1 MRYIKIDY
9 MRYIKLLLVILL
21 ETTGL
26 HMLIKHSTVFG
37 FTTYL
42 FFHLTASLLL
52 ATMVAWIL
60 KTFYK
65 YPYMH
70 ALILSFSIFF
80 FLGPFA
86 VSLGVISVLIYT
98 KISKVPA
105 PVKEVNYEI
114 VFSVRV
120 LSEKRRLGEGSL
132 RFAKVEDLQRVLYF
146 TKFYHPL
153 TVRFFK
159 ELLFSDNDELRLLAN
174 SYLKNAEKYLQELIY
189 ELEKVLKGQNL
200 GKDVKFFVCRAL
212 AFLNWDIYY
221 LGFMEEQIAKK
232 YLDNAKEYVLKA
244 LEIKE
249 DPSLYMLMGRMELS
263 SGDYQR
269 AHEHFKRALDLGME
283 PVKVLP
289 YLLEALYKL
298 RNFKELKQVSEKY
311 RGTYSVNP
319 KRMALISAWV

>member
-1 MRYIKIDY
+1 MHID
-9 MRYIKLLLVILL
+9 YIKLLLVILS

-26 HMLIKHSTVFG
+26 YILMRYSAVFG

-42 FFHLTASLLL
+42 FFHFIASLLL

-60 KTFYK
+60 KTFHK
-65 YPYMH
+65 YPYRH
-70 ALILSFSIFF
+70 TLILSFSIFF

-86 VSLGVISVLIYT
+86 VLFGVISVLIYT
-98 KISKVPA
+98 KISKAPA
-105 PVKEVNYEI
+105 PIKEVNYEL
-114 VFSVRV
+114 VFSARL

-189 ELEKVLKGQNL
+189 ELEKVLGEQDL
-200 GKDVKFFVCRAL
+200 RKDVKFFVCRAL
-212 AFLNWDIYY
+212 AFLNWDVYY
-221 LGFMEEQIAKK
+221 LGFMEGQIAKK
-232 YLDNAKEYVLKA
+232 YLDTAKEYVLKA

-249 DPSLYMLMGRMELS
+249 DPSLYLLMGRMELS

-269 AHEHFKRALDLGME
+269 AYKHFKRALDLGME

-289 YLLEALYKL
+289 YMLEVLYKL

-319 KRMALISAWV
+319 KRMALISTWV

>member
-1 MRYIKIDY
+1 MQYP
-9 MRYIKLLLVILL
+9 
-21 ETTGL
+21 
-26 HMLIKHSTVFG
+26 TVFG
-37 FTTYL
+37 FITYL
-42 FFHLTASLLL
+42 FSHFIASLFL
-52 ATMVAWIL
+52 ATMMARIL
-60 KTFYK
+60 KIFYK
-65 YPYMH
+65 YPYRR

-86 VSLGVISVLIYT
+86 VLFGVISVLIYT
-98 KISKVPA
+98 KISKAPA
-105 PVKEVNYEI
+105 PVKEVDYEI
-114 VFSVRV
+114 LFSVRV
-120 LSEKRRLGEGSL
+120 FSEKRRLGEGSL
-132 RFAKVEDLQRVLYF
+132 RFAKVKDLERVLYF

-189 ELEKVLKGQNL
+189 ELEKVLESQDL
-200 GKDVKFFVCRAL
+200 GKDVKFFVCRTL
-212 AFLNWDIYY
+212 AFLNWDVYY
-221 LGFMEEQIAKK
+221 LGFMEGQIAKK
-232 YLDNAKEYVLKA
+232 YLDNAKEYVIKA

-249 DPSLYMLMGRMELS
+249 DPSLYLLMGRMEMS
-263 SGDYQR
+263 SRDYQK
-269 AHEHFKRALDLGME
+269 AYEHFKRALDLGME
-283 PVKVLP
+283 PIKVLP

>member
-1 MRYIKIDY
+1 MFSDYIQ
-9 MRYIKLLLVILL
+9 LLLVIFL

-26 HMLIKHSTVFG
+26 YTLIQHPTVFG
-37 FTTYL
+37 FITYL
-42 FFHLTASLLL
+42 FSHFIASLLL
-52 ATMVAWIL
+52 ATMVGWIL
-60 KTFYK
+60 KIFYK
-65 YPYMH
+65 YLYRH

-86 VSLGVISVLIYT
+86 VLFGVISVLIYT
-98 KISKVPA
+98 KISKAPA
-105 PVKEVNYEI
+105 PVKEVNYEL

-120 LSEKRRLGEGSL
+120 LAEERRLGEGSL
-132 RFAKVEDLQRVLYF
+132 RFEKVRDLESVVYF

-189 ELEKVLKGQNL
+189 ELERVLENQDL

-212 AFLNWDIYY
+212 AFLNWDVYY

-232 YLDNAKEYVLKA
+232 YLDNAKDYVIKA

-249 DPSLYMLMGRMELS
+249 DPSLYMLMGRMELNS
-263 SGDYQR
+263 REYQR
-269 AHEHFKRALDLGME
+269 AYEHFKMALDLGME

-289 YLLEALYKL
+289 YMLEALYKL
-298 RNFKELKQVSEKY
+298 RNFKELKQVSAKY
-311 RGTYSVNP
+311 RGTCSVNP
-319 KRMALISAWV
+319 RRMALISAWV

>member
-1 MRYIKIDY
+1 MFSDY
-9 MRYIKLLLVILL
+9 AKLLLVTLL

-26 HMLIKHSTVFG
+26 YTLMKYPTVFG
-37 FTTYL
+37 FITYL
-42 FFHLTASLLL
+42 FSHFIASLLL
-52 ATMVAWIL
+52 ATMVAGIL
-60 KTFYK
+60 KIFYK
-65 YPYMH
+65 YHYRH

-86 VSLGVISVLIYT
+86 VLFGVISILIYT
-98 KISKVPA
+98 KISKTPL
-105 PVKEVNYEI
+105 PIKEVNYEL
-114 VFSVRV
+114 VSSARV

-132 RFAKVEDLQRVLYF
+132 RFAKVKDLERVVYF

-153 TVRFFK
+153 TIRFFK

-189 ELEKVLKGQNL
+189 ELEGVLESQDL
-200 GKDVKFFVCRAL
+200 GKDVKFFVCRTL
-212 AFLNWDIYY
+212 AFLNWDVYY
-221 LGFMEEQIAKK
+221 LGFMEGEIAKK
-232 YLDNAKEYVLKA
+232 YLDNAKEYVIKA

-249 DPSLYMLMGRMELS
+249 DPNLYLLIGRIELS
-263 SGDYQR
+263 SRDYQR

-283 PVKVLP
+283 SVKVLP
-289 YLLEALYKL
+289 YLLESLYKL

>member
-1 MRYIKIDY
+1 MLGD
-9 MRYIKLLLVILL
+9 YIKLLLVIFL
-21 ETTGL
+21 EMTGL
-26 HMLIKHSTVFG
+26 YTLMKYPTIFG
-37 FTTYL
+37 FITYL
-42 FFHLTASLLL
+42 FSHFIASLLL
-52 ATMVAWIL
+52 ATIVAGIL
-60 KTFYK
+60 KILYK
-65 YPYMH
+65 YPYRH

-86 VSLGVISVLIYT
+86 VSFGVIVLIYT
-98 KISKVPA
+98 KISKA
-105 PVKEVNYEI
+105 PLPIKEVNYEL
-114 VFSVRV
+114 VSSARV
-120 LSEKRRLGEGSL
+120 LSEKRRLGEGGL
-132 RFAKVEDLQRVLYF
+132 RFAKVKDLERVLYF

-174 SYLKNAEKYLQELIY
+174 SYLKNAEKYLQELTY
-189 ELEKVLKGQNL
+189 ELEKNLEGQDL
-200 GKDVKFFVCRAL
+200 EKDVKFFVCRAL

-232 YLDNAKEYVLKA
+232 YLDSAKEYVIKA

-249 DPSLYMLMGRMELS
+249 DPSLYLLMGRMELI

-269 AHEHFKRALDLGME
+269 AYQHFKRTLDLGME

>member
-1 MRYIKIDY
+1 MFSD
-9 MRYIKLLLVILL
+9 YIKLLLVILL

-26 HMLIKHSTVFG
+26 YTLIQYPTVFG
-37 FTTYL
+37 FITYL
-42 FFHLTASLLL
+42 FSHFIASLLL
-52 ATMVAWIL
+52 ATMVVGIL
-60 KTFYK
+60 KIFYK
-65 YPYMH
+65 YPYRH

-86 VSLGVISVLIYT
+86 VLFGVISILIYT
-98 KISKVPA
+98 KISKA
-105 PVKEVNYEI
+105 PVPLKEVDYEI

-132 RFAKVEDLQRVLYF
+132 RFARLKGLERVVYF

-159 ELLFSDNDELRLLAN
+159 ELLFSDNDELRLLAS

-189 ELEKVLKGQNL
+189 ELERVLESQDL
-200 GKDVKFFVCRAL
+200 GKDVKFLVCRAL
-212 AFLNWDIYY
+212 AFLNWDVYY
-221 LGFMEEQIAKK
+221 LGFVEEQIAKK
-232 YLDNAKEYVLKA
+232 YLDNAKEYVIKA

-249 DPSLYMLMGRMELS
+249 DPSLYLLMGRIELS

-269 AHEHFKRALDLGME
+269 AYEYFNRALDLGIE
-283 PVKVLP
+283 PVNVLP
-289 YLLEALYKL
+289 YLLEALYEL

-319 KRMALISAWV
+319 KKIALISAWV

>member
-1 MRYIKIDY
+1 MFSD
-9 MRYIKLLLVILL
+9 YIKLLLVILL

-26 HMLIKHSTVFG
+26 YTLMRYSAVFG
-37 FTTYL
+37 FTNYL
-42 FFHLTASLLL
+42 FSHFIASLLL
-52 ATMVAWIL
+52 ATMVVWIL
-60 KTFYK
+60 KILYK
-65 YPYMH
+65 YPYRH

-86 VSLGVISVLIYT
+86 VLFGVISILIYT
-98 KISKVPA
+98 KISKA
-105 PVKEVNYEI
+105 PVPLKEVDYEI

-132 RFAKVEDLQRVLYF
+132 RFARLKGLERVVYF

-159 ELLFSDNDELRLLAN
+159 ELLFSDNDELRLLAS

-189 ELEKVLKGQNL
+189 ELERVLESQDI
-200 GKDVKFFVCRAL
+200 GKDVKFLVCRAL
-212 AFLNWDIYY
+212 AFLNWDVYY
-221 LGFMEEQIAKK
+221 LGLVEEQIAKK
-232 YLDNAKEYVLKA
+232 YLDNAKEYVIKA

-249 DPSLYMLMGRMELS
+249 DPSLYLLMGRIELS

-269 AHEHFKRALDLGME
+269 AYEYFKRALDLGIE

-289 YLLEALYKL
+289 YLLEALYEL

-319 KRMALISAWV
+319 KKLALISAWV

>member
-1 MRYIKIDY
+1 MVSD
-9 MRYIKLLLVILL
+9 YIKLLLVILL

-26 HMLIKHSTVFG
+26 YTLMQYPTAFG

-42 FFHLTASLLL
+42 FSHFIASLLL
-52 ATMVAWIL
+52 ATMAAGIL
-60 KTFYK
+60 KIFYK
-65 YPYMH
+65 YPYRH

-80 FLGPFA
+80 FLGPFTF
-86 VSLGVISVLIYT
+86 LFGVIVLIYT
-98 KISKVPA
+98 KISKAPA
-105 PVKEVNYEI
+105 PVKEVDYEI
-114 VFSVRV
+114 LFSVRV
-120 LSEKRRLGEGSL
+120 FSEKRRLGEGSL
-132 RFAKVEDLQRVLYF
+132 RFAKVKDLERVVYF

-159 ELLFSDNDELRLLAN
+159 QLLFSDNDELRLLAN

-189 ELEKVLKGQNL
+189 ELEKVLESQDL
-200 GKDVKFFVCRAL
+200 GKGVKFFVCRVL
-212 AFLNWDIYY
+212 AFLNWDVYY
-221 LGFMEEQIAKK
+221 LGFMEGQIAKK
-232 YLDNAKEYVLKA
+232 YLYNAKEYVLKA

-249 DPSLYMLMGRMELS
+249 DPSLYLLMGRMEMS
-263 SGDYQR
+263 SRDYQR
-269 AHEHFKRALDLGME
+269 AYEHFKKALNLGME

-298 RNFKELKQVSEKY
+298 RNFRELKQVSEKY

>member
-1 MRYIKIDY
+1 MLGD
-9 MRYIKLLLVILL
+9 YIKLILVILL

-26 HMLIKHSTVFG
+26 YILMRYSVVFG

-42 FFHLTASLLL
+42 FSHFIASLLL

-60 KTFYK
+60 KIFYK
-65 YPYMH
+65 YPYRH
-70 ALILSFSIFF
+70 TLILSFSIFF
-80 FLGPFA
+80 FIGPFA
-86 VSLGVISVLIYT
+86 VLFGVIVLIYT
-98 KISKVPA
+98 KISKAPA
-105 PVKEVNYEI
+105 PVKEVNYEL

-120 LSEKRRLGEGSL
+120 LSEERRLGEGSL
-132 RFAKVEDLQRVLYF
+132 RFAKVKDLERVVYF

-189 ELEKVLKGQNL
+189 ELEKVLESQDL

-212 AFLNWDIYY
+212 AFLNWDVYY

-232 YLDNAKEYVLKA
+232 YLDNAKEYVTKA

-249 DPSLYMLMGRMELS
+249 DPSLYLLMGRIELS
-263 SGDYQR
+263 SREYQR
-269 AHEHFKRALDLGME
+269 AYERFKRALDLGME

-289 YLLEALYKL
+289 YLSEALYKL

>member
-1 MRYIKIDY
+1 MYID
-9 MRYIKLLLVILL
+9 YIKLLLVISL
-21 ETTGL
+21 ETSGFYT
-26 HMLIKHSTVFG
+26 LIQHPTVFG
-37 FTTYL
+37 FIIYL
-42 FFHLTASLLL
+42 FFHFTASLFL
-52 ATMVAWIL
+52 ATMVAEIL
-60 KTFYK
+60 KIFYK
-65 YPYMH
+65 YPYRH

-86 VSLGVISVLIYT
+86 ILFGVINVLIYK
-98 KISKVPA
+98 KISKAPA
-105 PVKEVNYEI
+105 PVKEVNYEL

-120 LSEKRRLGEGSL
+120 LSEKRRFGEGGL
-132 RFAKVEDLQRVLYF
+132 RFAKVEDLQRVIYF

-189 ELEKVLKGQNL
+189 ELERVLGEQDL
-200 GKDVKFFVCRAL
+200 RKDVKFFVCRAL
-212 AFLNWDIYY
+212 AFLNWDVYY

-232 YLDNAKEYVLKA
+232 YLDNAKEYVIKA

-249 DPSLYMLMGRMELS
+249 DPSLYMLMGRIELS

-269 AHEHFKRALDLGME
+269 AHGYFKRALDLGME

>member
-1 MRYIKIDY
+1 
-9 MRYIKLLLVILL
+9 V
-21 ETTGL
+21 
-26 HMLIKHSTVFG
+26 V
-37 FTTYL
+37 
-42 FFHLTASLLL
+42 
-52 ATMVAWIL
+52 
-60 KTFYK
+60 
-65 YPYMH
+65 
-70 ALILSFSIFF
+70 
-80 FLGPFA
+80 
-86 VSLGVISVLIYT
+86 
-98 KISKVPA
+98 
-105 PVKEVNYEI
+105 
-114 VFSVRV
+114 
-120 LSEKRRLGEGSL
+120 
-132 RFAKVEDLQRVLYF
+132 YF

-159 ELLFSDNDELRLLAN
+159 ELLFSDNDELRLLAS

-189 ELEKVLKGQNL
+189 ELERVLESRDI

-212 AFLNWDIYY
+212 AFLNWDVYY
-221 LGFMEEQIAKK
+221 LGFMEGQIAKK
-232 YLDNAKEYVLKA
+232 YLGNAKEYVIKA

-249 DPSLYMLMGRMELS
+249 DSSLYLLMGRMELS

-269 AHEHFKRALDLGME
+269 AYEHFKRALDLGME

>member
-1 MRYIKIDY
+1 MFNDY
-9 MRYIKLLLVILL
+9 LKSLLVILL

-26 HMLIKHSTVFG
+26 YTLMKYTTVSG
-37 FTTYL
+37 FITYL
-42 FFHLTASLLL
+42 FFHSTASFLL
-52 ATMVAWIL
+52 AIMVAGIL
-60 KTFYK
+60 KSFYK
-65 YPYMH
+65 YPYRH

-86 VSLGVISVLIYT
+86 VLFGVIVLIYT
-98 KISKVPA
+98 KISKAPA
-105 PVKEVNYEI
+105 PVKKVNYEL
-114 VFSVRV
+114 VFSVRIFA
-120 LSEKRRLGEGSL
+120 EKRRIEEGSL
-132 RFAKVEDLQRVLYF
+132 RFAKVKDLERVVYF

-189 ELEKVLKGQNL
+189 ELEKILENQDL

-212 AFLNWDIYY
+212 AFLNWDVYY

-232 YLDNAKEYVLKA
+232 YLDNAKEYALKA

-249 DPSLYMLMGRMELS
+249 DPSIYMLMGRMELIS
-263 SGDYQR
+263 KDYQR
-269 AHEHFKRALDLGME
+269 AYEHFKRALDLGME
-283 PVKVLP
+283 PVKILP

-298 RNFKELKQVSEKY
+298 RDFKELKQVSEKY

-319 KRMALISAWV
+319 KRMALISAWVQSL

>member
-1 MRYIKIDY
+1 MVSD
-9 MRYIKLLLVILL
+9 YIKLLLVILL

-26 HMLIKHSTVFG
+26 YTLMQYPTVFG
-37 FTTYL
+37 FITYL
-42 FFHLTASLLL
+42 FSHLIASSLL
-52 ATMVAWIL
+52 AIMVAGIL
-60 KTFYK
+60 KIFYK
-65 YPYMH
+65 YPYRH

-80 FLGPFA
+80 FLGPLTVLF
-86 VSLGVISVLIYT
+86 GVIVLIYT
-98 KISKVPA
+98 KISKAPA
-105 PVKEVNYEI
+105 PVKEVDYEI
-114 VFSVRV
+114 LFSVRV
-120 LSEKRRLGEGSL
+120 FSEKRRLGEGSL
-132 RFAKVEDLQRVLYF
+132 RFAKVKDLERVLYF

-189 ELEKVLKGQNL
+189 ELEKVLESQDL
-200 GKDVKFFVCRAL
+200 RKDVKFLVCRAL
-212 AFLNWDIYY
+212 AFLYWDVYY
-221 LGFMEEQIAKK
+221 LGFMEGQIAKK
-232 YLDNAKEYVLKA
+232 YLYNAKEYVLKA

-249 DPSLYMLMGRMELS
+249 DPILYLLMGRMELS
-263 SGDYQR
+263 LRDYQR
-269 AHEHFKRALDLGME
+269 AYEHFKRALDLGME

-298 RNFKELKQVSEKY
+298 RNFKELKQISEKY

>member
-1 MRYIKIDY
+1 MVSD
-9 MRYIKLLLVILL
+9 YIKLLLAILL

-26 HMLIKHSTVFG
+26 YTLMQYPTVFG
-37 FTTYL
+37 FIIYL
-42 FFHLTASLLL
+42 FSHSIASYLL
-52 ATMVAWIL
+52 AITVAGIL
-60 KTFYK
+60 KIFYK
-65 YPYMH
+65 YPYRH

-86 VSLGVISVLIYT
+86 VLFGVIVLIYT
-98 KISKVPA
+98 KISKA
-105 PVKEVNYEI
+105 PLPIKEVNYEL
-114 VFSVRV
+114 VSSARV

-132 RFAKVEDLQRVLYF
+132 RFARLKGLERVVYF

-159 ELLFSDNDELRLLAN
+159 QLLFSDNDELRLLAN

-189 ELEKVLKGQNL
+189 ELERVLESQDL

-212 AFLNWDIYY
+212 AFLNWDVYY

-232 YLDNAKEYVLKA
+232 YLDNAKEYVIKA

-249 DPSLYMLMGRMELS
+249 DPSLYLLMGRMELIS
-263 SGDYQR
+263 RDYQR
-269 AHEHFKRALDLGME
+269 AYEHFKRALNLGME

-311 RGTYSVNP
+311 IGTYSVNP

>member
-1 MRYIKIDY
+1 MLGD
-9 MRYIKLLLVILL
+9 YIKLLLVILL

-26 HMLIKHSTVFG
+26 YMLIRYSAVFG
-37 FTTYL
+37 LTTYL
-42 FFHLTASLLL
+42 FSHFIASLLL

-60 KTFYK
+60 KIFYK
-65 YPYMH
+65 YPYRH

-86 VSLGVISVLIYT
+86 ILFGVIVLIYT
-98 KISKVPA
+98 KISKA
-105 PVKEVNYEI
+105 PLPIKEVNYEL

-120 LSEKRRLGEGSL
+120 LSEERRLGEGSL
-132 RFAKVEDLQRVLYF
+132 RFAKVKNLESVVYF

-174 SYLKNAEKYLQELIY
+174 SYLKNVEKYLQELIY
-189 ELEKVLKGQNL
+189 ELERVLESQDL

-212 AFLNWDIYY
+212 AFLNWDVYY

-232 YLDNAKEYVLKA
+232 YLDDAKDYVIKA

-249 DPSLYMLMGRMELS
+249 DPSLYLLMGRIELS
-263 SGDYQR
+263 SRNYQR
-269 AHEHFKRALDLGME
+269 AYEHLKRALDLGMK

-298 RNFKELKQVSEKY
+298 RDFKELKQVSEKY

-319 KRMALISAWV
+319 KKMAMISAWV

>member
-1 MRYIKIDY
+1 
-9 MRYIKLLLVILL
+9 
-21 ETTGL
+21 
-26 HMLIKHSTVFG
+26 
-37 FTTYL
+37 
-42 FFHLTASLLL
+42 
-52 ATMVAWIL
+52 MVAGIL
-60 KTFYK
+60 KIFYK
-65 YPYMH
+65 YPYRH

-86 VSLGVISVLIYT
+86 VLFGVIVLIYT
-98 KISKVPA
+98 KISKTPA
-105 PVKEVNYEI
+105 PVKEVNYEL

-120 LSEKRRLGEGSL
+120 LLEKRRLGEGSL
-132 RFAKVEDLQRVLYF
+132 RFAEVKDLESVVYF
-146 TKFYHPL
+146 TRFYHPL
-153 TVRFFK
+153 TVRLFK

-174 SYLKNAEKYLQELIY
+174 SYLKNAEKHLQEIIY
-189 ELEKVLKGQNL
+189 ELEKTLEGQDL

-212 AFLNWDIYY
+212 AFLNWDVYY

-232 YLDNAKEYVLKA
+232 YLDTAKEYVIKA

-249 DPSLYMLMGRMELS
+249 DPSLYMLMGKIGLS
-263 SGDYQR
+263 SGDYQK
-269 AHEHFKRALDLGME
+269 AYEHFKRALDFGME

-298 RNFKELKQVSEKY
+298 RNFKELKQFSEKY

>member
-1 MRYIKIDY
+1 MFSY
-9 MRYIKLLLVILL
+9 YIKLLLVILL

-26 HMLIKHSTVFG
+26 YTLMQYPTVFG
-37 FTTYL
+37 FITYL
-42 FFHLTASLLL
+42 FSHFIASLLL
-52 ATMVAWIL
+52 ATMVAGIL
-60 KTFYK
+60 KIFYK
-65 YPYMH
+65 YPYRH

-86 VSLGVISVLIYT
+86 VLFGVISILIYT
-98 KISKVPA
+98 KISKA
-105 PVKEVNYEI
+105 PVPLKEVDYEI

-132 RFAKVEDLQRVLYF
+132 RFARLKGLERVVYF

-159 ELLFSDNDELRLLAN
+159 ELLFSDNDELRLLAS

-189 ELEKVLKGQNL
+189 ELERVLESQDI
-200 GKDVKFFVCRAL
+200 GKDVKFLVCRAL
-212 AFLNWDIYY
+212 AFLNWDVYY
-221 LGFMEEQIAKK
+221 LGLVEEQIAKK
-232 YLDNAKEYVLKA
+232 YLDNAKEYVIKA

-249 DPSLYMLMGRMELS
+249 DPSLYLLMGRIELS

-269 AHEHFKRALDLGME
+269 AYEYFKRALDLGIE

-289 YLLEALYKL
+289 YLLEALYEL

-319 KRMALISAWV
+319 KKLALISAWV

>member
-1 MRYIKIDY
+1 MFSDY
-9 MRYIKLLLVILL
+9 TKLLLAMLL

-26 HMLIKHSTVFG
+26 YTLTRYSAVFG
-37 FTTYL
+37 FITYL
-42 FFHLTASLLL
+42 FSHFIASLLL

-60 KTFYK
+60 KIFYK
-65 YPYMH
+65 YPYRH

-86 VSLGVISVLIYT
+86 VLSGVIVLIYT
-98 KISKVPA
+98 KISKVPL
-105 PVKEVNYEI
+105 PIKEVNYEL
-114 VFSVRV
+114 VFSARV
-120 LSEKRRLGEGSL
+120 LLEERRLGEGSL
-132 RFAKVEDLQRVLYF
+132 RFAKVKDLERVVYF

-174 SYLKNAEKYLQELIY
+174 SYLKNAEKDLQELIY
-189 ELEKVLKGQNL
+189 ELEKVLESQDL
-200 GKDVKFFVCRAL
+200 GKDVKFFVCREL
-212 AFLNWDIYY
+212 AFLNWNVSY
-221 LGFMEEQIAKK
+221 LGFMEEQIARK
-232 YLDNAKEYVLKA
+232 YLDNAKDYVIKA

-249 DPSLYMLMGRMELS
+249 DSSLYLLMGRMELS

-269 AHEHFKRALDLGME
+269 AYEHFKRALDLGME

-319 KRMALISAWV
+319 KKMALISAWV

>member
-1 MRYIKIDY
+1 MFSD
-9 MRYIKLLLVILL
+9 YIKLLLVILL

-26 HMLIKHSTVFG
+26 YTLIQYPTVFG
-37 FTTYL
+37 FITYL
-42 FFHLTASLLL
+42 FSHFIASLLL
-52 ATMVAWIL
+52 ATMVAGIL
-60 KTFYK
+60 KIFYK
-65 YPYMH
+65 YPYRH

-86 VSLGVISVLIYT
+86 VLFGVISILIYT
-98 KISKVPA
+98 KISKA
-105 PVKEVNYEI
+105 PVPLKEVDYEI

-132 RFAKVEDLQRVLYF
+132 RFARLKGLERVVYF

-159 ELLFSDNDELRLLAN
+159 ELLFSDNDELRLLAS

-189 ELEKVLKGQNL
+189 ELERVLESQDL
-200 GKDVKFFVCRAL
+200 GKDVKFLVCRAL
-212 AFLNWDIYY
+212 AFLNWDVYY
-221 LGFMEEQIAKK
+221 LGFVEEQIAKK
-232 YLDNAKEYVLKA
+232 YLDNAKEYVIKA

-249 DPSLYMLMGRMELS
+249 DPSLYLLMGRIELS

-269 AHEHFKRALDLGME
+269 AYEYFNRALDLGIE
-283 PVKVLP
+283 PVNVLP
-289 YLLEALYKL
+289 YLLEALYEL

-319 KRMALISAWV
+319 KKIALISAWV

>member
-1 MRYIKIDY
+1 MFSD
-9 MRYIKLLLVILL
+9 YIKLLLVMLL

-26 HMLIKHSTVFG
+26 YTLMQYPTVFG
-37 FTTYL
+37 FITYL
-42 FFHLTASLLL
+42 FSHFIASLLL
-52 ATMVAWIL
+52 ATMVAGIL
-60 KTFYK
+60 KIFYK
-65 YPYMH
+65 YPYRH

-86 VSLGVISVLIYT
+86 VLFGVISILIYT
-98 KISKVPA
+98 KISKA
-105 PVKEVNYEI
+105 PVPLKEVDYEI

-132 RFAKVEDLQRVLYF
+132 RFARLKGLERVVYF

-159 ELLFSDNDELRLLAN
+159 ELLFSDNDELRLLAS

-189 ELEKVLKGQNL
+189 ELERVLESQDL
-200 GKDVKFFVCRAL
+200 GKDVKFLVCRAL
-212 AFLNWDIYY
+212 AFLNWDVYY
-221 LGFMEEQIAKK
+221 LGFVEEQIAKK
-232 YLDNAKEYVLKA
+232 YLDNAKEYVIKA

-249 DPSLYMLMGRMELS
+249 DPSLYLLMGRIELS

-269 AHEHFKRALDLGME
+269 AYEYFKRALDLGIE

-289 YLLEALYKL
+289 YLLEALYEL

-319 KRMALISAWV
+319 KKMALISAWV

>member
-1 MRYIKIDY
+1 MLGD
-9 MRYIKLLLVILL
+9 YIKLILVILL

-26 HMLIKHSTVFG
+26 YILMRYSVVFG

-42 FFHLTASLLL
+42 FSHFIASLLL

-60 KTFYK
+60 KIFYK
-65 YPYMH
+65 YPYRH

-86 VSLGVISVLIYT
+86 VLFGVIVLIYT
-98 KISKVPA
+98 KISKAPA
-105 PVKEVNYEI
+105 PVKEVNYEL

-120 LSEKRRLGEGSL
+120 LSEERRLGEGSL
-132 RFAKVEDLQRVLYF
+132 RFAKVKDLERVVYF

-159 ELLFSDNDELRLLAN
+159 KLLFSDNDELRLLAN

-189 ELEKVLKGQNL
+189 ELEKVLGEQDL

-212 AFLNWDIYY
+212 AFLNWDVYY
-221 LGFMEEQIAKK
+221 LGFMEGQIAKK
-232 YLDNAKEYVLKA
+232 YLDNAKGYVLKA

-249 DPSLYMLMGRMELS
+249 DPSLYLLMGRMELS

-283 PVKVLP
+283 PIKVLP

-298 RNFKELKQVSEKY
+298 RDFKELKQVSEKY

-319 KRMALISAWV
+319 KRMALLSTWV

>member
-1 MRYIKIDY
+1 MFSD
-9 MRYIKLLLVILL
+9 YIKLLLVILL

-26 HMLIKHSTVFG
+26 YTLIQYPTVFG
-37 FTTYL
+37 FITYL
-42 FFHLTASLLL
+42 FSHFIASLLL
-52 ATMVAWIL
+52 ATMVAGIL
-60 KTFYK
+60 KIFYK
-65 YPYMH
+65 YSYRH

-86 VSLGVISVLIYT
+86 VLFGVISILIYT
-98 KISKVPA
+98 KISKA
-105 PVKEVNYEI
+105 PVPLKEVDYEI

-132 RFAKVEDLQRVLYF
+132 RFARVKSLERVVYF

-159 ELLFSDNDELRLLAN
+159 ELLFSDNDELRLLAS

-189 ELEKVLKGQNL
+189 ELERVLESQDL
-200 GKDVKFFVCRAL
+200 GKDIKFLVCRAL
-212 AFLNWDIYY
+212 AFLNWDVYY
-221 LGFMEEQIAKK
+221 LGFVEEQIAKK
-232 YLDNAKEYVLKA
+232 YLDNAKECVIKA

-249 DPSLYMLMGRMELS
+249 DPSLYLLMGRIELS

-269 AHEHFKRALDLGME
+269 AYEYFKRALDLGIE

-289 YLLEALYKL
+289 YLLEALYEL

-319 KRMALISAWV
+319 KKMALISAWV

>member
-1 MRYIKIDY
+1 
-9 MRYIKLLLVILL
+9 
-21 ETTGL
+21 
-26 HMLIKHSTVFG
+26 
-37 FTTYL
+37 
-42 FFHLTASLLL
+42 
-52 ATMVAWIL
+52 MVAGIL
-60 KTFYK
+60 KIFYK
-65 YPYMH
+65 YPYRH

-86 VSLGVISVLIYT
+86 VLFGVISILIYT
-98 KISKVPA
+98 KISKA
-105 PVKEVNYEI
+105 PVPLKEVDYEI

-132 RFAKVEDLQRVLYF
+132 RFARLKGLERVVYF

-159 ELLFSDNDELRLLAN
+159 ELLFSDNDELRLLAS

-189 ELEKVLKGQNL
+189 ELERVLESQDL
-200 GKDVKFFVCRAL
+200 GKDVKFLVCRAL
-212 AFLNWDIYY
+212 AFLNWDVYY
-221 LGFMEEQIAKK
+221 LGFVEEQIAKK
-232 YLDNAKEYVLKA
+232 YLDNAKEYVIKA

-249 DPSLYMLMGRMELS
+249 DPSLYLLMGRIELS

-269 AHEHFKRALDLGME
+269 AYEYFKRALDLGIE

-289 YLLEALYKL
+289 YLLEALYEL

-319 KRMALISAWV
+319 KKMALIYAWV

>member
-1 MRYIKIDY
+1 MYIYID
-9 MRYIKLLLVILL
+9 YIKLLLVISL
-21 ETTGL
+21 ETTGFYT
-26 HMLIKHSTVFG
+26 LIQHPTVFG
-37 FTTYL
+37 FIIYL
-42 FFHLTASLLL
+42 FFHFIASLLL
-52 ATMVAWIL
+52 ATMVAEIL
-60 KTFYK
+60 EIFYK
-65 YPYMH
+65 YPYRH

-86 VSLGVISVLIYT
+86 VLFGVISILIYT
-98 KISKVPA
+98 KISKAPA
-105 PVKEVNYEI
+105 PVKEVNYEL

-120 LSEKRRLGEGSL
+120 LSERRRLGEGGL
-132 RFAKVEDLQRVLYF
+132 RFAKVGDLQRVLYF

-159 ELLFSDNDELRLLAN
+159 KLLFSDNDELRLLAN

-189 ELEKVLKGQNL
+189 ELEKVLGEQDL
-200 GKDVKFFVCRAL
+200 RKDVKFFVCRAL
-212 AFLNWDIYY
+212 AFLNWDVYY

-232 YLDNAKEYVLKA
+232 YLDNAKEYVIKA

-249 DPSLYMLMGRMELS
+249 DPSLYLLMGRMELS
-263 SGDYQR
+263 SEDYQR
-269 AHEHFKRALDLGME
+269 AHGYFKRALDLGME

-311 RGTYSVNP
+311 RGTYSLNP

>member
-1 MRYIKIDY
+1 MVSD
-9 MRYIKLLLVILL
+9 YIKLLLAILL
-21 ETTGL
+21 ETTEL
-26 HMLIKHSTVFG
+26 YTLMQYPTVFG
-37 FTTYL
+37 FITYL
-42 FFHLTASLLL
+42 FSHFIASLLL
-52 ATMVAWIL
+52 ATMVAGIL
-60 KTFYK
+60 KIFYK
-65 YPYMH
+65 YPYRH

-86 VSLGVISVLIYT
+86 VLFGVIVFIYT
-98 KISKVPA
+98 KISKA
-105 PVKEVNYEI
+105 PLPIKEVNYEL

-120 LSEKRRLGEGSL
+120 FSEKRRLGEGSL
-132 RFAKVEDLQRVLYF
+132 RFAKVKDLERVLYF

-174 SYLKNAEKYLQELIY
+174 SYLENAEKYLQELIY
-189 ELEKVLKGQNL
+189 ELEKVLESQDL

-212 AFLNWDIYY
+212 AFLNWDVYY
-221 LGFMEEQIAKK
+221 LGFMEGQIAKK
-232 YLDNAKEYVLKA
+232 YLYNAKEYVIKA

-249 DPSLYMLMGRMELS
+249 DPSLYLLMGRMEMS
-263 SGDYQR
+263 SKDYQR
-269 AHEHFKRALDLGME
+269 AYEHFKMALNLGME

-289 YLLEALYKL
+289 YLLEALYEL

-319 KRMALISAWV
+319 KKIALISAWV

>member
-1 MRYIKIDY
+1 MSSE
-9 MRYIKLLLVILL
+9 YIKLLLVIFL
-21 ETTGL
+21 EATGL
-26 HMLIKHSTVFG
+26 YTLMQYPTVFG
-37 FTTYL
+37 FITYL
-42 FFHLTASLLL
+42 FSHFIASLLL
-52 ATMVAWIL
+52 ATMVAGIL
-60 KTFYK
+60 KIFYK
-65 YPYMH
+65 HPYRY

-86 VSLGVISVLIYT
+86 ALFGVIVLIYT
-98 KISKVPA
+98 KISKAPA

-114 VFSVRV
+114 VFGVRI
-120 LSEKRRLGEGSL
+120 LSEKRRLGEGNL
-132 RFAKVEDLQRVLYF
+132 RFAKVKDLESVVYF

-189 ELEKVLKGQNL
+189 ELERVLESQNL
-200 GKDVKFFVCRAL
+200 GKDVKFFVCTVL
-212 AFLNWDIYY
+212 AFLNWNVYY
-221 LGFMEEQIAKK
+221 LGFMEEKIAKK
-232 YLDNAKEYVLKA
+232 YLDNAKEYVIKA

-263 SGDYQR
+263 SGDYQK
-269 AHEHFKRALDLGME
+269 AYEHFKRALGLGME
-283 PVKVLP
+283 SVKVLP

-298 RNFKELKQVSEKY
+298 RDFKELKQVSEKY
-311 RGTYSVNP
+311 RGTLSVNP

>member
-1 MRYIKIDY
+1 MVSD
-9 MRYIKLLLVILL
+9 YIKLLLVILL

-26 HMLIKHSTVFG
+26 YTLMQYPTVFG
-37 FTTYL
+37 FITYL
-42 FFHLTASLLL
+42 FSHFIASLLL
-52 ATMVAWIL
+52 AITVAGIL
-60 KTFYK
+60 KIFYK
-65 YPYMH
+65 YPYRH

-86 VSLGVISVLIYT
+86 VLFGVIVFIYT
-98 KISKVPA
+98 KISKA
-105 PVKEVNYEI
+105 PLPIKEVNYEL

-120 LSEKRRLGEGSL
+120 FSEKRRLGEGGL
-132 RFAKVEDLQRVLYF
+132 RFAKVKDLEKVVYF

-159 ELLFSDNDELRLLAN
+159 QLLFSDNDELRLLAN
-174 SYLKNAEKYLQELIY
+174 SYLENAEKYLHELIY
-189 ELEKVLKGQNL
+189 ELEKVLESQDL
-200 GKDVKFFVCRAL
+200 GKDVKFFVCREL
-212 AFLNWDIYY
+212 AFLNWDVYY
-221 LGFMEEQIAKK
+221 LGFMEGQIAKK
-232 YLDNAKEYVLKA
+232 YLDNAKDYVIKA

-249 DPSLYMLMGRMELS
+249 DPSLYMLMGRMELI
-263 SGDYQR
+263 SGDYQK
-269 AHEHFKRALDLGME
+269 AYEHFKRALDLGME

-298 RNFKELKQVSEKY
+298 RDFKELKQVSEKY

>member
-1 MRYIKIDY
+1 MLGD
-9 MRYIKLLLVILL
+9 YIKLILVILL

-26 HMLIKHSTVFG
+26 YILMRYSVVFG

-42 FFHLTASLLL
+42 FSHFIASLLL

-60 KTFYK
+60 KIFYK
-65 YPYMH
+65 YPYRH

-86 VSLGVISVLIYT
+86 VLFGVISVLIYT
-98 KISKVPA
+98 KISKAPA
-105 PVKEVNYEI
+105 PVKEVNYEL

-120 LSEKRRLGEGSL
+120 LSEERRLEEGSL
-132 RFAKVEDLQRVLYF
+132 RFGKVEDLRRVLYF
-146 TKFYHPL
+146 TKFYHPM
-153 TVRFFK
+153 TVKFFK
-159 ELLFSDNDELRLLAN
+159 ELLFSNNDELRLLAN

-189 ELEKVLKGQNL
+189 ELEKVLESQDL
-200 GKDVKFFVCRAL
+200 RKDVKFFVCRAL
-212 AFLNWDIYY
+212 AFLNWDVYY

-232 YLDNAKEYVLKA
+232 YLDNAKDYVIKA

-249 DPSLYMLMGRMELS
+249 DPSLYLLMGRMELS

-269 AHEHFKRALDLGME
+269 AYEHFKRALDLGME

-298 RNFKELKQVSEKY
+298 RDFKELKQFSEKY

-319 KRMALISAWV
+319 KRMVLISAWV

>member
-1 MRYIKIDY
+1 MYTDY
-9 MRYIKLLLVILL
+9 LKLLLVILL
-21 ETTGL
+21 EATGFYTL
-26 HMLIKHSTVFG
+26 MQYPTLFVFMI
-37 FTTYL
+37 YL
-42 FFHLTASLLL
+42 FSHFTASLLL

-65 YPYMH
+65 YPYRH
-70 ALILSFSIFF
+70 ASILSFFILF

-86 VSLGVISVLIYT
+86 VLIGVISVLIYT

-105 PVKEVNYEI
+105 RVKEVNYEI

-132 RFAKVEDLQRVLYF
+132 RFAKLGDLQRVLYF

-189 ELEKVLKGQNL
+189 ELEKALEGQDP

-249 DPSLYMLMGRMELS
+249 DPSLYMLMGRIELS

-283 PVKVLP
+283 LVKVLP

>member
-1 MRYIKIDY
+1 MFSD
-9 MRYIKLLLVILL
+9 YIKLLLVILL

-26 HMLIKHSTVFG
+26 YTLIQYPTVFG
-37 FTTYL
+37 FITYL
-42 FFHLTASLLL
+42 FSHFIASLLL
-52 ATMVAWIL
+52 ATMVAGIL
-60 KTFYK
+60 KIFYK
-65 YPYMH
+65 YPYRH

-86 VSLGVISVLIYT
+86 VLFGVISILIYT
-98 KISKVPA
+98 KISKA
-105 PVKEVNYEI
+105 PVPLKEVDYEI

-132 RFAKVEDLQRVLYF
+132 RFARLKGLERVVYF

-159 ELLFSDNDELRLLAN
+159 ELLFSDNDELRLLAS

-189 ELEKVLKGQNL
+189 ELERVLESQDL
-200 GKDVKFFVCRAL
+200 GKDVKFLVCRAL
-212 AFLNWDIYY
+212 AFLNWDVYY
-221 LGFMEEQIAKK
+221 LGFVEEQIAKK
-232 YLDNAKEYVLKA
+232 YLDNAKEYVIKA

-249 DPSLYMLMGRMELS
+249 DPSLYLLMGRIELS

-269 AHEHFKRALDLGME
+269 AYEYFKRALDLGIE
-283 PVKVLP
+283 PVNVLP
-289 YLLEALYKL
+289 YLLEALYEL

-319 KRMALISAWV
+319 KKMALISAWV